1 MNKIQ
6 TEVKLQLFGMTHK
19 MCVFT
24 CNLTHYNREREREDW
39 VSVYE
44 FYSWKIV
51 HNKDADENRQTINA
65 NNGKIKCIA
74 LQQQS
79 RKMDH
84 TIHNA
89 NVLFSVAYL
98 WFWPQFGPISI
109 VRRKFFS
116 IIAILSHPTISVQRA
131 DASIQRDLNA
141 LIIYINKIC
150 RERVKT
156 KKELQSI
163 GAFVTKRSEP

>member
-6 TEVKLQLFGMTHK
+6 TEVKLQIFGMTHK

-109 VRRKFFS
+109 VRRKFFFHHCD
-116 IIAILSHPTISVQRA
+116 IITSYHQCTTGRCINSTWFKCTNNL
-131 DASIQRDLNA
+131 
-141 LIIYINKIC
+141 LIKFTNGHCYEKEKTN
-150 RERVKT
+150 VKFT
-156 KKELQSI
+156 
-163 GAFVTKRSEP
+163 R